1 MSHIWG
7 TGVMHPHYG
16 VGSAVAS
23 NIHAVRG
30 KLSHCALHQG
40 GIDVSDVPLGD
51 PGFLAPALFGIAKSA
66 RPTNR
71 LGVVPHYVERAN
83 RHFRRLVAEP
93 GVSDLNVH
101 ADPEQFLRAMADCE
115 AVISSSL
122 HGLIFAEALG
132 IPNLWVTAS
141 NEIAGGPFK
150 FDDWFSTT
158 ATPQMSGH
166 PLASTDTVDSLIDR
180 TILHNS
186 TIDVEALHAAFPH
199 NLLNKICEEQDRRI
213 IPTNV
218 CRARPLPTFLISFNR
233 GPLLE
238 KAIAAIKQL
247 DDPTDIVVH
256 DNGSTDA
263 ATLAI
268 LDKLESSGTHIARR
282 EALNSPDDLDNV
294 NDTVRD
300 FFSDWA
306 EPSRYIVSDCDVDM
320 TITAPE
326 ALTVYD
332 ELLNSFRQVE
342 SVGPMLRI
350 RDIPTSYPLFNHVMN
365 RHIEQFWHRQPEW
378 TPISFGRVAYIEA
391 MIDTTLALHRAGERF
406 RRLKR
411 SLRVYEPY
419 EAQHLDW
426 YISDVV
432 DDVYGKTSNP
442 TISHWNNAIERD
454 LHITAQLEYDHYY
467 AVRKN
472 EFGDLEVYEEH
483 IPAQSANAKRC
494 ELSGA
499 ILPFVEADES
509 QRKDRISRTEI
520 LRHERRTDTE
530 RWRSVAS
537 HYESWRQRSKLLASY
552 VRPGERVFEFGAG
565 NSVLAGALPAGC
577 GYVGSDVAPLAR
589 NIVIFDLN
597 APTLPQLRG
606 HDVAV
611 FSGVLE
617 YVHDVL
623 RLSAFLSQNFASVI
637 CSYAACVSSSVEEI
651 ERRRYSGWFND
662 FSEVEFLEIFRGA
675 GFSLSKAGKWEKQM
689 LFRWDRP

>member
-1 MSHIWG
+1 
-7 TGVMHPHYG
+7 
-16 VGSAVAS
+16 
-23 NIHAVRG
+23 
-30 KLSHCALHQG
+30 L
-40 GIDVSDVPLGD
+40 
-51 PGFLAPALFGIAKSA
+51 
-66 RPTNR
+66 
-71 LGVVPHYVERAN
+71 
-83 RHFRRLVAEP
+83 
-93 GVSDLNVH
+93 DLNVH
-101 ADPEQFLRAMADCE
+101 ADPEQFLRAMADCG

-158 ATPQMSGH
+158 AIPQTTGH

-180 TILHNS
+180 TILHDS
-186 TIDVEALHAAFPH
+186 TIDIEALYAAFPH
-199 NLLNKICEEQDRRI
+199 DLLNKICEEQDRRI
-213 IPTNV
+213 IPTSA
-218 CRARPLPTFLISFNR
+218 CRMRPLPTFLISFNR

-238 KAIAAIKQL
+238 KTIAAIKRL
-247 DDPTDIVVH
+247 DYPTEIVVH

-268 LDKLESSGTHIARR
+268 LDKLEKSGTHVARC
-282 EALNSPDDLDNV
+282 EALKSPDDLDNV
-294 NDTVRD
+294 NDTVQD

-320 TITAPE
+320 TIAAPE

-332 ELLNSFRQVE
+332 ELLNSFRRVE

-350 RDIPTSYPLFNHVMN
+350 CDIPPSYPLFNRVMN
-365 RHIEQFWHRQPEW
+365 RHIEQFWNRQPEW
-378 TPISFGRVAYIEA
+378 TAVSFGRVAYIEA

-442 TISHWNNAIERD
+442 MISHWNNAIERD
-454 LHITAQLEYDHYY
+454 LHISAQLEYDHYY

-483 IPAQSANAKRC
+483 IPAQSANANCC

-499 ILPFVEADES
+499 IAPFVEADES
-509 QRKDRISRTEI
+509 QRRDRISRTEV

-577 GYVGSDVAPLAR
+577 SYVGSDVAPLGR

-597 APTLPQLRG
+597 APTLPQLSG

-637 CSYAACVSSSVEEI
+637 CSYAACVGSSVEEI

-675 GFSLSKAGKWEKQM
+675 GFSLSRAGKWEKQM
-689 LFRWDRP
+689 LFRWDRT